1 MKKLLNKIRSKA
13 SKIPESTRITT
24 ETIAHHRERIL
35 AGGRRFKYPV
45 QYARH
50 KLVFNAIIITFAT
63 LLAFVSIGY
72 WQLYPSQ
79 NTGSFIYRVTRVLP
93 LPVASID
100 GQKVLYSDYLL
111 KYRSSIHYLETKEQ
125 VNFDSEDG
133 KRQSDFVKQREMEDA
148 LADAYA
154 TKLAKDNG
162 VTVTAAELEVFLKQK
177 LQSSDGAVTQA
188 TNDAVVLDYYGW
200 SPEEYE
206 HAMKTKLLRQKVAF
220 KIDEVANAAVDKV
233 GAIIT
238 SGTTDL
244 KKVTEE
250 ANKSS
255 KFQVTY
261 AAPGWVPKTNQDGGL
276 AIAAGG
282 LKKDAISVAI
292 KSTSG
297 EGYYYIKL
305 LDSNETQVRYE
316 SVFIPLTEFD
326 KQFAAIKDSEKVQIY
341 ITIPEVET
349 ITRSEG

>member
-50 KLVFNAIIITFAT
+50 KLVFNAIIITFVT
-63 LLAFVSIGY
+63 LLALISVGY
-72 WQLYPSQ
+72 WQLYSSQ
-79 NTGSFIYRVTRVLP
+79 STGSFTYRVTRVLP
-93 LPVASID
+93 LPAASID
-100 GQKVLYSDYLL
+100 GQTVRYSDYLM
-111 KYRSSIHYLETKEQ
+111 KYRSSIHYLETKER
-125 VNFDSEDG
+125 VNLQSEDG
-133 KRQSDFVKQREMEDA
+133 ERQSDFVKQQAMDDA

-154 TKLAKDNG
+154 AKLAKASG
-162 VTVTAAELEVFLKQK
+162 VTVTDADLEVFLTQQR
-177 LQSSDGAVTQA
+177 QSSDGAVTQA
-188 TNDAVVLDYYGW
+188 TYEAVILDYYDW
-200 SPEEYE
+200 SPSEYE
-206 HAMKTKLLRQKVAF
+206 HAMKTKLLRQKVSF
-220 KIDEVANAAVDKV
+220 EIDQTATTAVDKV

-238 SGTTDL
+238 AGTTDL

-250 ANKSS
+250 VNKASEFKVS
-255 KFQVTY
+255 Y

-276 AIAAGG
+276 ATAATG
-282 LKKDAISVAI
+282 LEKGAISVAI

-305 LDSNETQVRYE
+305 LDKNDTQVRYE

-326 KQFAAIKDSEKVQIY
+326 KRFIAIKDSEKVKIY
-341 ITIPEVET
+341 ITIPEVAT
-349 ITRSEG
+349 IAGSEG